1 MHLIGDR
8 REHFETSKDVL
19 ELFCAIL
26 RERKAREFDPTI
38 VALQECVEDPDYHEE
53 NTPVQSRIKETLTL
67 MTTLSDWSEEVSR
80 LAPTTLMRLMKL
92 GSKIQKLV
100 SPWK

>member
-1 MHLIGDR
+1 VHLIGDR

-19 ELFCAIL
+19 ELFCASL

-38 VALQECVEDPDYHEE
+38 VALQECVEDPDYRKE

-80 LAPTTLMRLMKL
+80 LARTTLMRLGDK
-92 GSKIQKLV
+92 Q
-100 SPWK
+100 